1 MIASPGKAGLW
12 GACAAIVLTGGVA
25 QAQTVTVPLT
35 PPALAPVVE
44 NAPQDGAAPSSAP
57 PPGPLQLIPQDLPET
72 ERAPEPEDT
81 GNGIAVRS
89 LQSIDPESIG
99 VLDAATGGFP
109 VDMWTGTPRE
119 RIDAL
124 MARLPTAPVSIAQ
137 REITRRLLLSRAA
150 IPLRP
155 APAVASTAAAAPADT
170 ALDLSDIAADA
181 ADIAEEV
188 APETGAS
195 LLDIRL
201 KALFDL
207 GLLEDLDALVHAAP
221 SRTADPNVQRLLL
234 DTRLLRND
242 LPGACAMTAAPPS
255 EDLYW
260 LKASAFC
267 KGVAGDTAGAEFG
280 AALIEETGG
289 PEDRVF
295 LNLLQHLTAQ
305 GGPAIDTVG
314 QADAL
319 EIAMLRTAKLPWPED
334 LTAGTN
340 PRAQQILVSDTAQDP
355 LRRILAAE
363 TLVRIGRL
371 EPDGLLA
378 LYTDIGFDAETL
390 ASALSVAEETG
401 GPLGRALLVQA
412 ALAQENTVA
421 RAELLSSAF
430 DLARA
435 DGVTTVMGRVL
446 TPLLSTITPQ
456 RELWWLADDAARA
469 YFAAGS
475 LTDAQGW
482 TAILRSAGARNP
494 EARAEA
500 LSLWP
505 VARIAGD
512 RTLDRLERDMLA
524 AWRDR
529 QREIAPDDA
538 VRRTTLFY
546 ALLESLG
553 EPVPESAWEDL
564 LLVAQPAFQRV
575 PNAALSRAIV
585 RAADGFRQGETVLLA
600 LVMLGDAGPALATP
614 ATLGSVVQSLSAVG
628 LPADARSIALDAVL
642 GSGL

>member
-1 MIASPGKAGLW
+1 MIASPGKAGLR
-12 GACAAIVLTGGVA
+12 GMCAALVLAGA
-25 QAQTVTVPLT
+25 AHAQTVPAPLT
-35 PPALAPVVE
+35 PPPGPAVE
-44 NAPQDGAAPSSAP
+44 IAPQDGAAPAEAP
-57 PPGPLQLIPQDLPET
+57 LPLGPLQLIPQDLPET
-72 ERAPEPEDT
+72 ERAPEPEDS

-155 APAVASTAAAAPADT
+155 APAAVAAAPADT
-170 ALDLSDIAADA
+170 ALDLSDVTAGSAAE
-181 ADIAEEV
+181 AE
-188 APETGAS
+188 PEAGAS

-201 KALFDL
+201 NALFDL
-207 GLLEDLDALVHAAP
+207 GLLQDLDALVQAAP
-221 SRTADPNVQRLLL
+221 SRTADPTVQRLLL

-242 LPGACAMTAAPPS
+242 LPGACAMTTAPPS

-260 LKASAFC
+260 LKASTFC

-295 LNLLQHLTAQ
+295 LNLLQHVTAQ
-305 GGPAIDTVG
+305 NGPAIDTVG
-314 QADAL
+314 EADAL
-319 EIAMLRTAKLPWPED
+319 EIAMLQTAKLPWPED
-334 LTAGTN
+334 LTGGSD
-340 PRAQQILVSDTAQDP
+340 PRAQQILVSDANQDP
-355 LRRILAAE
+355 ERRILAAE
-363 TLVRIGRL
+363 NLVRIGRL

-421 RAELLSSAF
+421 RAELLNSAF
-430 DLARA
+430 DLART
-435 DGVTTVMGRVL
+435 DGVTTVIGRVL
-446 TPLLSTITPQ
+446 SPLLRTITPQ

-469 YFAAGS
+469 YFAVGA
-475 LTDAQGW
+475 LNDAQGW

-500 LSLWP
+500 LRLWP

-524 AWRDR
+524 AWRER
-529 QREIAPDDA
+529 QRETAPDDA
-538 VRRTTLFY
+538 VRRITLFY
-546 ALLESLG
+546 AC
-553 EPVPESAWEDL
+553 W
-564 LLVAQPAFQRV
+564 
-575 PNAALSRAIV
+575 SRWAN
-585 RAADGFRQGETVLLA
+585 RCRKAPGKTCCWLRSRPFSGSR
-600 LVMLGDAGPALATP
+600 TP
-614 ATLGSVVQSLSAVG
+614 
-628 LPADARSIALDAVL
+628 R
-642 GSGL
+642 